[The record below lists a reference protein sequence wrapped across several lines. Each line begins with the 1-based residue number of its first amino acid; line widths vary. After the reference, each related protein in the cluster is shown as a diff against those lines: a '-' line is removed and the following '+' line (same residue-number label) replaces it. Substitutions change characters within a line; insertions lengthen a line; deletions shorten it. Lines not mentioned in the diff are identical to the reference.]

1 MQCQFQIFRD
11 NFKVEPMVCYGLP
24 SFAQY
29 AMFSLYDR
37 SSPSI
42 FTFPQ
47 DFVEIVKLFRKETLG
62 GICNVYMRHAT
73 TMDEEAAPAA
83 KYNNSGMFLYKFI

>member
-1 MQCQFQIFRD
+1 MQRQFEILRE
-11 NFKVEPMVCYGLP
+11 NFNVEPMVCYGLP

-29 AMFSLYDR
+29 AMFSLYNR
-37 SSPSI
+37 KSPSI

-47 DFVEIVKLFRKETLG
+47 DFVDTVKLFRKETLG

-83 KYNNSGMFLYKFI
+83 KSNNSGYL